1 MMIYFLLV
9 PGIEKPGTFCIE
21 KINLIACW
29 AKAPQIT
36 EPGFSPDSMC
46 RTRKEYLSWLGIF
59 EKGDV

>member
-29 AKAPQIT
+29 AKALEIRFQSQGLVLT
-36 EPGFSPDSMC
+36 LDVGF
-46 RTRKEYLSWLGIF
+46 RKKDYG
-59 EKGDV
+59 